1 MIQFTFDCPPLN
13 NMSKKLFLQWND
25 FKENA
30 IGSIGSLKGDSDFLD
45 VTLACE
51 DGKQVEA
58 HKMILAM
65 SSPYFQNLLKR
76 NKHPHPLIYMR
87 GVKSE
92 DLLAIID
99 FLYFGEANVTQENLD
114 SFLAIAEELQ
124 LKGLM
129 GNVSG
134 VEAEMSTEFSL
145 NQKKNKIKSSVS
157 QFSRVSHNN
166 SNEDILNINKNN
178 RTVALT
184 SYISG
189 NIQELDEKCNSMMEK
204 TLKKKANHPS
214 LPLYRCMVCGKE
226 ATNSD
231 LKKHIE
237 AYHLEGVSIPCNFCE
252 KTFRSRDAKG
262 QHTRIYHKSL

>member
-1 MIQFTFDCPPLN
+1 
-13 NMSKKLFLQWND
+13 
-25 FKENA
+25 
-30 IGSIGSLKGDSDFLD
+30 
-45 VTLACE
+45 
-51 DGKQVEA
+51 
-58 HKMILAM
+58 
-65 SSPYFQNLLKR
+65 
-76 NKHPHPLIYMR
+76 MR

-157 QFSRVSHNN
+157 QFSSVSHNN
-166 SNEDILNINKNN
+166 SNEDIVNVNQDN
-178 RTVALT
+178 RTVVLT

-204 TLKKKANHPS
+204 TLKKNAHGQ
-214 LPLYRCMVCGKE
+214 PLYKCVPCGKE
-226 ATNSD
+226 AKSGD

-237 AYHLEGVSIPCNFCE
+237 ANHIEGTSIPCDFCE
-252 KTFRSRDAKG
+252 KTFRSRDSFGK
-262 QHTRIYHKSL
+262 HLRHFHKSN